1 MRKSR
6 IAAIATLGTAA
17 ASALSACGGSG
28 FSSSGSSG
36 ASGTASASANTTP
49 LTILIGSS
57 GTAETDAVKSAV
69 SAWSQK
75 SGIQA
80 TVVASSNLEQD
91 AAKGFAAGKPAD
103 ILYTSPADLATWAKA
118 GNMYAYGDTLSNKSD
133 FYAPLV
139 KAFTYNNKFY
149 CAPKDFSTLA
159 LEINTTMWQKA
170 GLTNADIPTTWAQL
184 DAVGQK
190 IKAKGMVPLTFG
202 PQIERVGVFMAQAGG
217 QLVSADGKTATVNS
231 AANIAGLTEVQKL
244 LKDGTAAYSNTLHN
258 AGWGGEAF
266 GKQYAVMTIEGNW
279 ITGAMQ
285 TDYKNVKYKV
295 VQLPAGVQKGTL
307 EYTNC
312 WGITAKSG
320 NIGGAENLVEYL
332 TSTQQQLAFAKAF
345 GVMPSVQSAKAQW
358 IKDNP
363 SMAAFVDGASYA
375 QNLPS
380 MPGASAVITDFDQK
394 LPSLATTS
402 PKSILDA
409 EQKNLQAAINNG

>member
-6 IAAIATLGTAA
+6 IAAVATLGAA
-17 ASALSACGGSG
+17 AALALSACGGSG
-28 FSSSGSSG
+28 FSSTSSPSAPGS
-36 ASGTASASANTTP
+36 ASASANTTP

-57 GTAETDAVKSAV
+57 GAAETNAVNAAV
-69 SAWSQK
+69 SAWSQQ
-75 SGIQA
+75 SGIKA
-80 TVVASSNLEQD
+80 TVIASSNLEQD

-118 GNMYAYGDTLSNKSD
+118 GNMYPYGDTLANKND

-139 KAFTYNNKFY
+139 KAFTYNGKFY

-159 LEINTTMWQKA
+159 LEINTTLWKKA
-170 GLTNADIPTTWAQL
+170 GLTDADIPTTWAQL

-217 QLVSADGKTATVNS
+217 SLVSADGTTATVNS
-231 AANIAGLTEVQKL
+231 PANIAGLTEVQKL

-285 TDYKNVKYKV
+285 TDYKNVQYKV
-295 VQLPAGVQKGTL
+295 VQLPAGTQKGTL

-312 WGITAKSG
+312 WGITARSG
-320 NIGGAENLVEYL
+320 NIGGAESLVEYL
-332 TSTQQQLAFAKAF
+332 TSTNQQLAFAKAF

-358 IKDNP
+358 IKENP
-363 SMAAFVDGASYA
+363 SMAAFVEGATYA

-380 MPGASAVITDFDQK
+380 MPGAAAVITDFDQK
-394 LPSLATTS
+394 LPSLATTD
-402 PKSILDA
+402 PTTILNA

>member
-17 ASALSACGGSG
+17 ALALSACGGSG
-28 FSSSGSSG
+28 FSNSGSSG

-57 GTAETDAVKSAV
+57 GTAETNAVNAAV
-69 SAWSQK
+69 SAWSQQ
-75 SGIQA
+75 SGIKA
-80 TVVASSNLEQD
+80 TVIASSNLEQD

-118 GNMYAYGDTLSNKSD
+118 GNMYAYGDTLPNKSD

-139 KAFTYNNKFY
+139 KAFTYNNQFY

-217 QLVSADGKTATVNS
+217 SLVSADGKTATVNS

-285 TDYKNVKYKV
+285 TDYQNVKYKV
-295 VQLPAGVQKGTL
+295 VQLPAGAQKGTL

-320 NIGGAENLVEYL
+320 NVGGAESLVQYL
-332 TSTQQQLAFAKAF
+332 TSTNQQLAFAKAF

-363 SMAAFVDGASYA
+363 AMAAFVDGASYA

-380 MPGASAVITDFDQK
+380 MPGAAAVITDFDQK

-402 PKSILDA
+402 PKTILDA